1 MRDQKFGRIINTT
14 SASGLFGN
22 FGQANYGAAKA
33 GLVGLTRVLALEGER
48 YDIKVNAIAPI
59 GMTRMSE
66 GIFEVLGELSY
77 RATANAVS
85 PMVAYLA
92 HENCAVSGNIYSVAG
107 GRVARILIAETE
119 GVVLEDNTSE
129 AIAERIEQID
139 RIGEGELL
147 FPSSLDGET
156 EIIGRLLSEG

>member
-1 MRDQKFGRIINTT
+1 M
-14 SASGLFGN
+14 
-22 FGQANYGAAKA
+22 
-33 GLVGLTRVLALEGER
+33 VGSV
-48 YDIKVNAIAPI
+48 
-59 GMTRMSE
+59 
-66 GIFEVLGELSY
+66 
-77 RATANAVS
+77 
-85 PMVAYLA
+85 A

-129 AIAERIEQID
+129 AIAQRIEQID

-156 EIIGRLLSEG
+156 EIIARLLSEGCSWSRLTQL